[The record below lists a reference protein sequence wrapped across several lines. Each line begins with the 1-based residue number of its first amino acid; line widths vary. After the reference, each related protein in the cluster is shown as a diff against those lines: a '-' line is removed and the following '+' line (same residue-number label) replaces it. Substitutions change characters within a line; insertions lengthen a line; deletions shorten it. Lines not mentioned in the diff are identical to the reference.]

1 MDTKYFLKKFP
12 DLRVQMADT
21 VHVEPRKSVE
31 EKVMKIVEVMGT
43 GLVWYY
49 YSNRR
54 ITIYTS
60 MKMKEW
66 LQQVKVGGML
76 VDPNTGK
83 QCTVISEP
91 YILCGSLC
99 IGVDF
104 SGYPEAY
111 DCSYFIKP

>member
-1 MDTKYFLKKFP
+1 MDTKYFRKMFP
-12 DLRVQMADT
+12 DLCVQKIET
-21 VHVEPRKSVE
+21 RYVEPRKAIE
-31 EKVMKIVEVMGT
+31 EKVMAIVETMGT
-43 GLVWYY
+43 GLIWYY
-49 YSNRR
+49 YSKKS

-83 QCTVISEP
+83 QCTVTSEP
-91 YILCGSLC
+91 FIVCGSLC
-99 IGVDF
+99 IRVDF

>member
-1 MDTKYFLKKFP
+1 MDTKYFRKMFP
-12 DLRVQMADT
+12 DLCVQKIKT
-21 VHVEPRKSVE
+21 RYVEPRKAIE
-31 EKVMKIVEVMGT
+31 EKVMAIVETMGT
-43 GLVWYY
+43 GLIWYY
-49 YSNRR
+49 YSKKS

-83 QCTVISEP
+83 QCTVTSEP
-91 YILCGSLC
+91 FIVCGSLC

-104 SGYPEAY
+104 FGYPEAY
-111 DCSYFIKP
+111 DCSYFICP